1 MIDAIEE
8 IDIADPVQT
17 VKALDPVE
25 PVNNRDGN
33 TGSSDL
39 AISSDIHNFF
49 AMAIVMSFAQMG
61 VFDTPAISSG
71 DLFSSEPERKVL
83 LEPFM
88 GSLMNALQ
96 SQSALPYRSWIDSSL
111 SEALQPLENIHPPL
125 SWADTSLNVA
135 NSGTFGI
142 AGYQEHHYYFHG
154 QNEGLETDLQSL
166 IQKVAAIDSG
176 ALTNESNNSALFSLF
191 LNFQKLIR
199 FAGPSGGI
207 HGDITALGL
216 FLKTL
221 SKNIEGVNSTGNFID
236 IVD

>member
-8 IDIADPVQT
+8 TDSADPVQA

-33 TGSSDL
+33 TVNSDL
-39 AISSDIHNFF
+39 AVTSDINNLF
-49 AMAIVMSFAQMG
+49 ALAIEMSFAQMG
-61 VFDTPAISSG
+61 LFDTAAISSK
-71 DLFSSEPERKVL
+71 DLFSSEPERQVL
-83 LEPFM
+83 IEPFM

-96 SQSALPYRSWIDSSL
+96 SQRALPYPSWIDISL
-111 SEALQPLENIHPPL
+111 NEALQPLKIIHPPL
-125 SWADTSLNVA
+125 SWADTSLNIA

-142 AGYQEHHYYFHG
+142 TGYQEHHYYFHG
-154 QNEGLETDLQSL
+154 INDGLETDLQRL

-176 ALTNESNNSALFSLF
+176 TLTKDSNNAALFSLF

-199 FAGPSGGI
+199 FAGQPSGTL
-207 HGDITALGL
+207 GDIAALGL
-216 FLKTL
+216 FLNTL